1 MTKPLR
7 FAAVLGVKDEVDLI
21 AGCVAHLRALGVDEI
36 RVIDS
41 GSTDGTIELL
51 EGPLAGPD
59 LSLAHHSDQDPD
71 SAAWSR
77 TAASLGRESGAD
89 WVMFLDADEFWIPV
103 GGTVQSISGLDALD
117 LLIVD
122 RFNVPLDA
130 HGLLT
135 ADRTLPS
142 SPDLELF
149 VESPPDFRALIEQF
163 PDTPWVQTVPAPKVL
178 ARSDRIAHIIDGF
191 HDIVPTSGPPLR
203 RARAHDVLVAH
214 VPFTTLRR
222 FSTKVKN
229 IRRIFEVHDDYC
241 GAHMAWHWRRL
252 LKCTDDD
259 SIRQEFEL
267 QVFDEPQLAALRNS
281 GFLQTGARWFAARA
295 TALPQPS
302 AD

>member
-51 EGPLAGPD
+51 EGPLVGPD

-71 SAAWSR
+71 AAAWSR

-89 WVMFLDADEFWIPV
+89 WVMFLDADEFWIPA
-103 GGTVQSISGLDALD
+103 GGAVQSIDGLDTLD
-117 LLIVD
+117 LLMVD

-130 HGLLT
+130 NGLLT
-135 ADRTLPS
+135 ADRKLPS
-142 SPDLELF
+142 SPDLELI
-149 VESPPDFRALIEQF
+149 VESLPGFRELIEQF
-163 PDTPWVQTVPAPKVL
+163 PDTPWVLTVPAPKVL
-178 ARSDRIAHIIDGF
+178 ARPDRIAHIIDGF
-191 HDIVPTSGPPLR
+191 HDILPTPGPPLR
-203 RARAHDVLVAH
+203 RARADDVLVAH
-214 VPFTTLRR
+214 VPFTTSRR
-222 FSTKVKN
+222 FETKVTN
-229 IRRIFEVHDDYC
+229 IRRIFAVHDDYC

-259 SIRQEFEL
+259 SIRREFEL
-267 QVFDEPQLAALRNS
+267 QVLDEPRLAALRNS

-295 TALPQPS
+295 AARIQPS
-302 AD
+302 TD